1 MRKLKLI
8 LPMLAFVFAIALSFA
23 SVTLGADPE
32 YDYIKIGDSWE
43 EIDAQ
48 ECESGA
54 TSCQVRLAPGTPPLD
69 VYDNEND
76 AQPKP
81 GDGTV
86 FELY

>member
-1 MRKLKLI
+1 MKKLKLI

-43 EIDAQ
+43 EIEAL
-48 ECESGA
+48 ECNPGS
-54 TSCQVRLAPGTPPLD
+54 TSCQVRLAPGATPLD